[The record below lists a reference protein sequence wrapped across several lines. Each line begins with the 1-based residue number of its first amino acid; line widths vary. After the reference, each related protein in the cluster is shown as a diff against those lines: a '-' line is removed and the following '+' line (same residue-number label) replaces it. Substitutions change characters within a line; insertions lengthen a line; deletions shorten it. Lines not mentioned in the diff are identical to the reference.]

1 MGGSRIKI
9 ASKVL
14 SLFLQSLP
22 ANSYY
27 QIIGFGYTPKKYDEI
42 PKENNKKNIEES
54 LKIIETLKAEEGG
67 MEIYSPLEE
76 IYTSKCYD
84 EISLPKNIFLLTDG
98 EMHYK
103 KETLNLIEE
112 NSNKFSVYSFGIGK
126 YFDEDFIK
134 KAGIVGKGN
143 YSFCKNINQL
153 NQIITSNINDICVSN
168 IKNFKIISSFE
179 ENNLYK
185 LIKTPIVIKEND
197 IIKLD
202 YINNFS
208 EEENKKK
215 FNFTV
220 KYNKNQQEFT
230 NNLELECIDLPE
242 GNELSKLIM
251 YQYILK
257 NEDKLSLDEK
267 IKIALK
273 YQFLI
278 EGTSL
283 FPEIELSEKTTS
295 PIVYK
300 FSYFEKE
307 NKRKLLDHQLNK
319 GYSQLNNLDKIIK
332 NLQKEAKIKV
342 FNAITFSF
350 SFKSNFM
357 IFSLFSFFF
366 FFIIF

>member
-153 NQIITSNINDICVSN
+153 NQIISSNLNICLLN
-168 IKNFKIISSFE
+168 IKNFKIISSLE

-185 LIKTPIVIKEND
+185 LIDTPIVIKENN
-197 IIKLD
+197 IIKLG

-208 EEENKKK
+208 EEENKK
-215 FNFTV
+215 
-220 KYNKNQQEFT
+220 
-230 NNLELECIDLPE
+230 NLI
-242 GNELSKLIM
+242 
-251 YQYILK
+251 
-257 NEDKLSLDEK
+257 SL
-267 IKIALK
+267 
-273 YQFLI
+273 
-278 EGTSL
+278 
-283 FPEIELSEKTTS
+283 
-295 PIVYK
+295 
-300 FSYFEKE
+300 
-307 NKRKLLDHQLNK
+307 
-319 GYSQLNNLDKIIK
+319 
-332 NLQKEAKIKV
+332 
-342 FNAITFSF
+342 
-350 SFKSNFM
+350 
-357 IFSLFSFFF
+357 
-366 FFIIF
+366 